1 MPNRCSAFWL
11 LVGYVVL
18 YMLGVL
24 PRDQRGVTR
33 EHTTTKVGAQAAP
46 VPPALQLPR

>member
-33 EHTTTKVGAQAAP
+33 EQLAAKVSAPAAP
-46 VPPALQLPR
+46 TPAMLQLPR